1 MITAGRLARTQET
14 FAGSAAPRAAPLVAR
29 LVVVAGVAAGVLFV
43 LLGRYVL
50 PTKYFSDDVIIQSI
64 AQRNAPFVPDQSFQH
79 TADVYRWLGLA
90 DAPLFVGLA
99 TLLLC
104 CLVLAVAARPVRI
117 LIEAPAF
124 ALFFSTAI
132 VLNAV
137 YVAQFSKEALLLP
150 IALLF
155 VVFPARKPVWSAAI
169 LLSSLLLYAY
179 FVRTYWFLI
188 AALSLIVVTAL
199 QRLGRRAFVFVPPL
213 LVLAVGLAFHLALG
227 VNSDHFREV
236 LNATR
241 PAGDTTNTLILPL
254 VSVDSLGTDL
264 INTVLEGVLLV
275 VPIPLLVTLSPG
287 YVLAALGITVM
298 WVWLG
303 REVWAH
309 LTLPPRHRSFAF
321 AVPAALI
328 VSLLLTQS
336 FFEPDYGSYLKH
348 LSPLLPV
355 VLYLLVFR
363 FVRAS
368 GEAPKAWVPSPG
380 GTEK

>member
-1 MITAGRLARTQET
+1 MSTSGRLARTHPT
-14 FAGSAAPRAAPLVAR
+14 LAGSATLRVAPLLAR
-29 LVVVAGVAAGVLFV
+29 MLVIAGVGAGVLVV
-43 LLGRYVL
+43 LVGRYVL
-50 PTKYFSDDVIIQSI
+50 PAKYFSDDVIIQSI
-64 AQRNAPFVPDQSFQH
+64 AEGNAPFVPDQSFQH

-104 CLVLAVAARPVRI
+104 CLVLAVAGRPIRI
-117 LIEAPAF
+117 LIDVPAF
-124 ALFFSTAI
+124 ALFFATAI
-132 VLNAV
+132 VLNSV

-150 IALLF
+150 VALLF
-155 VVFPARKPVWSAAI
+155 VVFPLRKPVWSAAV

-188 AALSLIVVTAL
+188 AVLSVIVVAAL

-227 VNSDHFREV
+227 VNSDHFREL

-241 PAGDTTNTLILPL
+241 PVGDATNTLIQPVL
-254 VSVDSLGTDL
+254 SVDSLGTDL
-264 INTVLEGVLLV
+264 INTLLEGVLLV
-275 VPIPLLVTLSPG
+275 VPIPLFATLSPG
-287 YVLAALGITVM
+287 YILAGLGITVM
-298 WVWLG
+298 WIWVG
-303 REVWAH
+303 RELWAH
-309 LTLPPRHRSFAF
+309 LAVAPRHRSMAF
-321 AVPAALI
+321 AVPAALMI
-328 VSLLLTQS
+328 SLLLTQS

-363 FVRAS
+363 SARTP
-368 GEAPKAWVPSPG
+368 GTAPAA
-380 GTEK
+380 T